1 MKDFGVP
8 CSAFVVCNLLP
19 LVIVLLSSLFQVT
32 GINQNF
38 IVSITE
44 LLKMSERSSERE
56 LDF

>member
-8 CSAFVVCNLLP
+8 CSAFAVCNLLP

-44 LLKMSERSSERE
+44 LLNMSERSSERE